1 METTIMT
8 KTINDVMNDLKS
20 SLKSYDL
27 DGIEI
32 TEEDAKF
39 VLEMYDNGNGMS
51 YNDSLAKCLGDIRT
65 LLDDNTTAET
75 YLNNEL
81 EDDDT
86 PYGGKSFMGETLRDF
101 LIEIDAPL
109 DSPMDKVNLWLKDC
123 GLKPIKF

>member
-8 KTINDVMNDLKS
+8 KTINDVMNDLNS
-20 SLKSYDL
+20 SLKSYGL
-27 DGIEI
+27 EGIEI
-32 TEEDAKF
+32 TKEDAQF
-39 VLEMYDNGNGMS
+39 VLDMYDNGNGMS

-75 YLNNEL
+75 YLDDEL

-86 PYGGKSFMGETLRDF
+86 PYGGKSFIGETLRDF
-101 LIEIDAPL
+101 LLEIGKPL
-109 DSPMDKVNLWLKDC
+109 DSPMNKVNNWLVGC